1 MSKILR
7 LKYPKCY
14 EILQTCA
21 SLQLDLYFY
30 LDEDEELIGC
40 NAAVL
45 ELTGYENFEK
55 LQARKAT
62 LPQFFIADPHHP
74 VPAVGEWMQTIKEV
88 SNFQVELQDHMGKL
102 RIYSVYSRTLE
113 YDETP
118 LHLLIL
124 HETTLAEKA
133 KYAKQYY
140 ERLTGELLSNVSRQ
154 FRSPLNGIVG
164 FVGLLDQTELDPA
177 QREYAMHIRDAA
189 ETITATVDNLL
200 ELVQADRNQI
210 TAAHELFDPLELYEA
225 ISARYSG
232 LARSK
237 GISLLYMFD
246 PKLPRKVFGDAR
258 KIARVLRNLI
268 DNAIK
273 FTREGGQ
280 VFVEITCQECD
291 EGDVL
296 IEYAVSDT
304 GSGIEEE
311 ALATILRPFAPA
323 QSKNKENI
331 EGFGIGL
338 HLSHKLLSVMH
349 SKLRVASKPGKG
361 SRFSFD
367 ISHRVSESA
376 GFTVKEK
383 LKAAVIIKQRE
394 MTLQGK
400 LLLDYLERFGVEAK
414 EAEEINKPLLG
425 EVDLLFVLNDAIKK
439 EKIDLLKS
447 NYPRL
452 ALVAVISPERE
463 QELRGE
469 NLGADFTLS
478 LPLMPDK
485 IYGAITARPEPV
497 ASEEAEPVL
506 SPRRATI
513 LIAEDNPINQKL
525 LTTLLSK
532 LKYEVMI
539 ANNGQEAVDAY
550 LHAPYDLV
558 LMDIDMPVMDG
569 ITATRLIH
577 EIDTVENRGHTPVI
591 ALTAHALPGDRERIL
606 EAGLDAHLAKPVD
619 TAILLKMIRGFLEE
633 KENASEDAAV

>member
-1 MSKILR
+1 MSKILQ
-7 LKYPKCY
+7 LKYPQSYK
-14 EILQTCA
+14 ILQTCA
-21 SLQLDLYFY
+21 PLQLDLYFY

-40 NAAVL
+40 NNAVL
-45 ELTGYENFEK
+45 ELTGFESFDK

-62 LPQFFIADPHHP
+62 LPQFFIADPLHP
-74 VPAVGEWMQTIKEV
+74 VPAVGEWMERLR
-88 SNFQVELQDHMGKL
+88 SGAALQVELQDRAGKL
-102 RIYSVYSRTLE
+102 RIYSVYSRRLE
-113 YDETP
+113 HDETP
-118 LHLLIL
+118 LYLLIL

-133 KYAKQYY
+133 KQAKQYY
-140 ERLTGELLSNVSRQ
+140 ESLTGELLSNVSRQ

-164 FVGLLDQTELDPA
+164 FVGLLEQSKLDPA
-177 QREYAMHIRDAA
+177 QKEYAMHIRDAA
-189 ETITATVDNLL
+189 ESITGTVDNLL
-200 ELVQADRNQI
+200 ELVQADRGEI
-210 TAAHELFDPLELYEA
+210 SGVHELFDPLELYEA

-237 GISLLYMFD
+237 GITLLYMFD
-246 PKLPRKVFGDAR
+246 PNLPRKMLGDAR
-258 KIARVLRNLI
+258 KISRVLRNLI

-280 VFVEITCQECD
+280 VFVEISCSEYD
-291 EGDVL
+291 EEEALV
-296 IEYAVSDT
+296 EYAVSDT
-304 GSGIEEE
+304 GSGIEDE

-323 QSKNKENI
+323 QSKTKENI

-349 SKLRVASKPGKG
+349 SKLRVASKLGKG
-361 SRFSFD
+361 SRFSFEV
-367 ISHRVSESA
+367 SHRISEPA
-376 GFTVKEK
+376 DFTLKEK

-400 LLLDYLERFGVEAK
+400 LLLDYLERFGVEAR

-425 EVDLLFVLNDAIKK
+425 EVDLLFVLNDAIRR

-447 NYPRL
+447 NYPHMS
-452 ALVAVISPERE
+452 LVAVISPERE
-463 QELRGE
+463 QELQGE
-469 NLGADFTLS
+469 NLGADDTLV

-485 IYGAITARPEPV
+485 LYRALTARPEPV
-497 ASEEAEPVL
+497 AEEPEEFVQE
-506 SPRRATI
+506 RRATI

-591 ALTAHALPGDRERIL
+591 ALTAHALPGDKERIL

-619 TAILLKMIRGFLEE
+619 TAILLKMIRGFLKD
-633 KENASEDAAV
+633 KEADEASV

>member
-1 MSKILR
+1 MSKILQ
-7 LKYPKCY
+7 LKYPQSYK
-14 EILQTCA
+14 ILQTCA
-21 SLQLDLYFY
+21 PLQLDLYFY

-40 NAAVL
+40 NNAVL
-45 ELTGYENFEK
+45 ELTGFESFDK

-62 LPQFFIADPHHP
+62 LPQFFIADPLHP
-74 VPAVGEWMQTIKEV
+74 VPAVGEWMERLR
-88 SNFQVELQDHMGKL
+88 SGAALQVELQDRAGKL
-102 RIYSVYSRTLE
+102 RIYSVYSRRLE
-113 YDETP
+113 HDETP

-133 KYAKQYY
+133 KQAKQYY
-140 ERLTGELLSNVSRQ
+140 ESLTGELLSNVSRQ

-164 FVGLLDQTELDPA
+164 FVGLLEQSKLDPA
-177 QREYAMHIRDAA
+177 QKEYAMHIRDAA
-189 ETITATVDNLL
+189 ESITGTVDNLL
-200 ELVQADRNQI
+200 ELVQADRGEI
-210 TAAHELFDPLELYEA
+210 SGVHELFDPLELYEA

-237 GISLLYMFD
+237 GITLLYMFD
-246 PKLPRKVFGDAR
+246 PNLPRKMLGDAR
-258 KIARVLRNLI
+258 KISRVLRNLI

-280 VFVEITCQECD
+280 VFVEISCSEYD
-291 EGDVL
+291 EEEALV
-296 IEYAVSDT
+296 EYAVSDT
-304 GSGIEEE
+304 GSGIEDE

-323 QSKNKENI
+323 QSKTKENI

-349 SKLRVASKPGKG
+349 SKLRVASKLGKG
-361 SRFSFD
+361 SRFSFEV
-367 ISHRVSESA
+367 SHRISEPA
-376 GFTVKEK
+376 DFTLKEK

-400 LLLDYLERFGVEAK
+400 LLLDYLERFGVEAR

-425 EVDLLFVLNDAIKK
+425 EVDLLFVLNDAIRR

-447 NYPRL
+447 NYPHMS
-452 ALVAVISPERE
+452 LVAVISPERE
-463 QELRGE
+463 QELQGE
-469 NLGADFTLS
+469 NLGADDTLV

-485 IYGAITARPEPV
+485 LYRALTARPEPV
-497 ASEEAEPVL
+497 AEEPEEFVQE
-506 SPRRATI
+506 RRATI

-591 ALTAHALPGDRERIL
+591 ALTAHALPGDKERIL

-619 TAILLKMIRGFLEE
+619 TAILLKMIRGFLKD
-633 KENASEDAAV
+633 KEADEASV